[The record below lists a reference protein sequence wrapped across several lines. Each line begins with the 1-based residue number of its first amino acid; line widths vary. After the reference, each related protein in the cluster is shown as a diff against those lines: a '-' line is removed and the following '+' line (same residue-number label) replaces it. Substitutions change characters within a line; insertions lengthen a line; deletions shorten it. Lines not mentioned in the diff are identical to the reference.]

1 MQRVR
6 IHYHKGEALQ
16 YIGNLD
22 LHKIWERTFRRAQI
36 PLAYSQGFHPQPRMH
51 QACPLP
57 LGFTSCAELL
67 DFWCDS
73 DDSLD
78 YLKTQLE
85 KTVQPGIEI
94 QELRLVPLK
103 SPALQTIVESTLYQ
117 VTLPSDLDLSDLPT
131 RINRLTKSKKILRE
145 RRGKTYDLK
154 PLLKELSFSDTQPG
168 VITMRLSALPGATG
182 RPEEV
187 LEELGISPFS
197 VDVERIELNL
207 LEEDFSA
214 IQPTDY

>member
-1 MQRVR
+1 MQRIR

-22 LHKIWERTFRRAQI
+22 LHKVWERTFRRAQV

-57 LGFTSCAELL
+57 LGFTSSVELL

-78 YLKTQLE
+78 IIQAQLIR
-85 KTVQPGIEI
+85 TVQPGIDI
-94 QELRLVPLK
+94 QSLSNVPLK
-103 SPALQTIVESTLYQ
+103 LPALQTLVDSVAYLVTLDESTEPEQ
-117 VTLPSDLDLSDLPT
+117 VRQ
-131 RINRLTKSKKILRE
+131 RIEEFKNSSQCLRE
-145 RRGKTYDLK
+145 RRGKTYDLI
-154 PLLKELSFSDTQPG
+154 PLIQALNFESGTPACIF
-168 VITMRLSALPGATG
+168 MRLLARPGATG

-187 LEELGISPFS
+187 LEELSINPFS
-197 VDVERIELNL
+197 VDVERVELNL
-207 LEEDFSA
+207 
-214 IQPTDY
+214 QPVEVMSSVG